1 MDYDMSITFY
11 VIMIVMTISGTGVAF
26 LSRKS
31 YDVATCCYG
40 IAMFL
45 SMCFAMLDWFVP
57 AKVGATSL
65 STALDTYLMLVLMGM
80 TFLCYKYDM
89 RWKEWLACKV
99 EAARQENIKQRNAI
113 LGGIGVVDIA
123 DGDVLALSVLARNS
137 ERTINGLTYTGFS
150 VEAVGDN
157 LFRLIVELKSRGI
170 DITDEREWVTTLY
183 VNDKDENLKEIYQFI
198 DGVWT
203 KDYQ

>member
-1 MDYDMSITFY
+1 MDYDLAIKFY
-11 VIMIVMTISGTGVAF
+11 VIMLVMATAGTGFAF
-26 LSRKS
+26 FSRKS

-40 IAMFL
+40 IAMLF
-45 SMCFAMLDWFVP
+45 SICFDMLDWLAP
-57 AKVGATSL
+57 DQVGATVL
-65 STALDTYLMLVLMGM
+65 STTMDTYLMLVMIGM

-89 RWKEWLACKV
+89 RWKEWLAYKI

-150 VEAVGDN
+150 AEAVGDN

-170 DITDEREWVTTLY
+170 DITDAREWVTTLY
-183 VNDKDENLKEIYQFI
+183 VNDKDDNLKETYTFV

-203 KDYQ
+203 KD

>member
-1 MDYDMSITFY
+1 MDYDLAIKFY
-11 VIMIVMTISGTGVAF
+11 VIMLVMATAGTGVAF
-26 LSRKS
+26 FSRKS
-31 YDVATCCYG
+31 YDLATCCYG
-40 IAMFL
+40 IAMLF
-45 SMCFAMLDWFVP
+45 SGCFAMVDWLAP
-57 AKVGATSL
+57 EKIGATVR
-65 STALDTYLMLVLMGM
+65 STTLDTYIMLVMMGM

-150 VEAVGDN
+150 VEAVGDD
-157 LFRLIVELKSRGI
+157 LFRLIVELNARGI

-203 KDYQ
+203 KD